1 MAQGQQEQ
9 NLALQRQIWN
19 ATCDT
24 NQLNSTLS
32 NLDRCQTQGNI
43 QGIQTIS
50 NNLTRFQEKY
60 QSYKSIIDNLNATGE
75 ELAGQAAN
83 AGQLGQVNSQLES
96 IKKQQREIDSE
107 IKKYEE
113 ITQIN
118 AQDFLDTKEKLPDI
132 LPVSQFRVLEDYT
145 LALFLGSLILLSVVS
160 IFGYVGSAGF
170 SFINL
175 FQAVF
180 VVFLFCM
187 IILLFI
193 YYSA

>member
-1 MAQGQQEQ
+1 MAQGQLDQ
-9 NLALQRQIWN
+9 NSALQRQIWN
-19 ATCDT
+19 ATCDS

-43 QGIQTIS
+43 QNI
-50 NNLTRFQEKY
+50 NNVSSSLTRFQEKY
-60 QSYKSIIDNLNATGE
+60 QYYKSIIDDLNATGE

-83 AGQLGQVNSQLES
+83 AGQLSQVNSQLES
-96 IKKQQREIDSE
+96 IKKQQQEINSE

-113 ITQIN
+113 ITQVN

-132 LPVSQFRVLEDYT
+132 LPVSQFHVLEDYT
-145 LALFLGSLILLSVVS
+145 LAFFLGSLILLSVIS
-160 IFGYVGSAGF
+160 IFGYIGVSGF

-187 IILLFI
+187 IILLFV